1 MMKLLFPLV
10 LLFTVP
16 SCELYEDIDVV
27 NMSQVKLDQL
37 DGNNV
42 TLNMD
47 VELDNPNFYSIKVK
61 PSFLDFYIEGELV
74 GKAHLLEKLK
84 IKRKSVGVYNV
95 KVELLGEKG
104 IVAKALKYSLRKELK
119 IRLVGKVKTS
129 VFLITKKLKV
139 DETKTIDATKLR
151 PKMPFSN

>member
-1 MMKLLFPLV
+1 MTKILFPLV
-10 LLFTVP
+10 LLFVFS
-16 SCELYEDIDVV
+16 SCELYEDIEVV
-27 NMSQVKLDQL
+27 NMGQVKLDQL

-47 VELDNPNFYSIKVK
+47 VELDNPNFYTIKVK
-61 PSFLDFYIEGELV
+61 PSYLDVYIEGELV

-84 IKRKSVGVYNV
+84 MKRKSVAVYNV

-104 IVAKALKYSLRKELK
+104 ILSKALKYSLKKELK
-119 IRLVGKVKTS
+119 IRLVGKVKAS
-129 VFLITKKLKV
+129 VLLISKKFKV

-151 PKMPFSN
+151 PKMPSSN

>member
-1 MMKLLFPLV
+1 MTKLLFPLV
-10 LLFTVP
+10 LLFLVS
-16 SCELYEDIDVV
+16 SCELYEDIDLV
-27 NMSQVKLDQL
+27 NMGQVKLDQL

-42 TLNMD
+42 TVNMD

-61 PSFLDFYIEGELV
+61 PSFLDVYIEDELV

-119 IRLVGKVKTS
+119 IRLVGKVKAS
-129 VFLITKKLKV
+129 VFLISKKLEV